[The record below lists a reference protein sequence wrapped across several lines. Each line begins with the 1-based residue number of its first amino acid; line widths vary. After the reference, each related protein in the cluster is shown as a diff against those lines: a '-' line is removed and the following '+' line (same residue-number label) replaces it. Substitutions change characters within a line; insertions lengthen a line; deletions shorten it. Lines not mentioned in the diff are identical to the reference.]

1 MIELRLNNGFLEYR
15 YRYPQYEMPVNT
27 YPPEGWKWSEWK
39 EVETSDGK
47 QFQVCIIEKK

>member
-15 YRYPQYEMPVNT
+15 YRFPSRFDDIRS
-27 YPPEGWKWSEWK
+27 YPPEDWKWSEWK